1 MNEVNGMSLN
11 GHTMDESTPSTRL
24 LATPK
29 YEVPVWCQRCGL
41 EYPMPL
47 DLTRPLP
54 PLRWIRLPPPCEE
67 EGISG

>member
-54 PLRWIRLPPPCEE
+54 RLDGFICPPCEE